1 MPDHELATTEIIE
14 IDPHRHTKPYLC
26 RHIFTD
32 GHRCGSR
39 ALLHENFCYYHHAH
53 RKPVLKRHAIKQ
65 HPDLGLKSLDD
76 LEDRASVQLCL
87 AEVLRRIA
95 LNSIDPRRAGL
106 LIYGLQ
112 VASLNLPKSQPNPE
126 PTPDIIL
133 DPTLGAIAAPEPNRD
148 RALAPPNPDRALP
161 TLLTDEARMEEA
173 ADILR
178 RAAAL
183 SFPEP

>member
-14 IDPHRHTKPYLC
+14 IDPPRHTKPYLC

-76 LEDRASVQLCL
+76 LD
-87 AEVLRRIA
+87 
-95 LNSIDPRRAGL
+95 
-106 LIYGLQ
+106 
-112 VASLNLPKSQPNPE
+112 
-126 PTPDIIL
+126 
-133 DPTLGAIAAPEPNRD
+133 
-148 RALAPPNPDRALP
+148 
-161 TLLTDEARMEEA
+161 EEA
-173 ADILR
+173 DEEDEDDEDDDDLGDEEDEDD
-178 RAAAL
+178 L
-183 SFPEP
+183 DEDYDEDEDEDEDEDLDLQGETENF